1 MINKNKIK
9 LHFTLKSDNPN
20 EPIYFVK
27 VIVKR
32 AASEN
37 HSVPYGHFIS
47 VGEKFSK
54 WFYLK
59 LVQLRNTSKKIPTF
73 AHRNTIFSR

>member
-1 MINKNKIK
+1 MFKSSTKVVFFLSVKFHSGEFEADRYDFLISMINKNKIK

-37 HSVPYGHFIS
+37 HSVPYGHFI
-47 VGEKFSK
+47 
-54 WFYLK
+54 
-59 LVQLRNTSKKIPTF
+59 
-73 AHRNTIFSR
+73 